1 MPHVD
6 EVVLGVERGYILAE
20 KNALLLVANQS
31 FVDIF
36 GKERLAG
43 DQWLVTRADSEIY
56 IPDVYERVQ
65 SQVSL
70 VSLTKRQYCIVR
82 NPYDSARHVT
92 QWGAQRVQRGQSLAI
107 IYHHIPLYTIMCQY
121 TNKEGLL
128 GVGEEHVDNFF
139 LRPGEEL
146 VTLSQVLV
154 LNEDEAL
161 KLCAVQ
167 GKRDRLAI
175 FGAYCYL

>member
-1 MPHVD
+1 M
-6 EVVLGVERGYILAE
+6 
-20 KNALLLVANQS
+20 
-31 FVDIF
+31 
-36 GKERLAG
+36 
-43 DQWLVTRADSEIY
+43 
-56 IPDVYERVQ
+56 
-65 SQVSL
+65 
-70 VSLTKRQYCIVR
+70 
-82 NPYDSARHVT
+82 
-92 QWGAQRVQRGQSLAI
+92 
-107 IYHHIPLYTIMCQY
+107 
-121 TNKEGLL
+121 
-128 GVGEEHVDNFF
+128 GEEHVDNFF